1 MFVIAPPLSRAIM
14 RLTGKSVKL
23 PPRNVD
29 MPAQIESEMRGLYA
43 THLAGQSP
51 TRRPYGIIV
60 GLPRNRTEVVM
71 LPDAVSSVLRRKSGD
86 RKVLSIVPDASVYE
100 AIALM
105 AENSIGALLVVSN
118 GMLVGIMSERDYARK
133 VVLQSRS
140 SKDTR
145 VSDIMTTSPV
155 ITVSPAHTVEDCMR
169 LMTDKRIRHLPVVEG
184 ATIVGIVSIGDL
196 VRSVITVQG
205 ETIQYLQQY
214 INGQYQG

>member
-1 MFVIAPPLSRAIM
+1 
-14 RLTGKSVKL
+14 
-23 PPRNVD
+23 
-29 MPAQIESEMRGLYA
+29 
-43 THLAGQSP
+43 
-51 TRRPYGIIV
+51 
-60 GLPRNRTEVVM
+60 M

-145 VSDIMTTSPV
+145 VSDIMTSPV
-155 ITVSPAHTVEDCMR
+155 ITVSPAHTVEECMR
-169 LMTDKRIRHLPVVEG
+169 LMTDRRIRHLPVVDG
-184 ATIVGIVSIGDL
+184 ATIAGIVSIGDL

-214 INGQYQG
+214 INGHYQG

>member
-1 MFVIAPPLSRAIM
+1 
-14 RLTGKSVKL
+14 
-23 PPRNVD
+23 
-29 MPAQIESEMRGLYA
+29 
-43 THLAGQSP
+43 
-51 TRRPYGIIV
+51 
-60 GLPRNRTEVVM
+60 M

-86 RKVLSIVPDASVYE
+86 RKLLSIVPDASVYE

-145 VSDIMTTSPV
+145 VSDIMTSPV
-155 ITVSPAHTVEDCMR
+155 VTVSPAHTVEECMR
-169 LMTDKRIRHLPVVEG
+169 LMTDERIRHLPVVEG
-184 ATIVGIVSIGDL
+184 ANIVGIVSIGDL

-214 INGQYQG
+214 INGHYQG

>member
-1 MFVIAPPLSRAIM
+1 
-14 RLTGKSVKL
+14 
-23 PPRNVD
+23 
-29 MPAQIESEMRGLYA
+29 
-43 THLAGQSP
+43 
-51 TRRPYGIIV
+51 
-60 GLPRNRTEVVM
+60 M

-86 RKVLSIVPDASVYE
+86 RKVLSIVPDASVYD

-105 AENSIGALLVVSN
+105 AENSIGALLVISN

-145 VSDIMTTSPV
+145 VSDIMTSPV
-155 ITVSPAHTVEDCMR
+155 ITVSPANTVEECMR
-169 LMTDKRIRHLPVVEG
+169 LMTDERIRHLPVVEG
-184 ATIVGIVSIGDL
+184 AAIVGIVSIGDL

>member
-1 MFVIAPPLSRAIM
+1 
-14 RLTGKSVKL
+14 
-23 PPRNVD
+23 
-29 MPAQIESEMRGLYA
+29 
-43 THLAGQSP
+43 
-51 TRRPYGIIV
+51 
-60 GLPRNRTEVVM
+60 M

-105 AENSIGALLVVSN
+105 AENSIGALLVVSD
-118 GMLVGIMSERDYARK
+118 GTLVGIMSERDYARK

-145 VSDIMTTSPV
+145 VSDIMTSPV
-155 ITVSPAHTVEDCMR
+155 ITVSPANTVEECMR
-169 LMTDKRIRHLPVVEG
+169 LMTDGRIRHLPVVEG
-184 ATIVGIVSIGDL
+184 ATIIGIVSIGDL

-214 INGQYQG
+214 INGHYQG

>member
-1 MFVIAPPLSRAIM
+1 
-14 RLTGKSVKL
+14 
-23 PPRNVD
+23 
-29 MPAQIESEMRGLYA
+29 
-43 THLAGQSP
+43 
-51 TRRPYGIIV
+51 
-60 GLPRNRTEVVM
+60 M

-86 RKVLSIVPDASVYE
+86 RQVLSISPDASVYE

-105 AENSIGALLVVSN
+105 ADNSIGALLVVSN
-118 GMLVGIMSERDYARK
+118 GELVGIMSERDYARK

-145 VSDIMTTSPV
+145 VGDIMTSPV
-155 ITVSPAHTVEDCMR
+155 ITVSPAHTVEECMR

-184 ATIVGIVSIGDL
+184 TSIAGIVSIGDL

-214 INGQYQG
+214 INGQYQS

>member
-1 MFVIAPPLSRAIM
+1 
-14 RLTGKSVKL
+14 
-23 PPRNVD
+23 
-29 MPAQIESEMRGLYA
+29 
-43 THLAGQSP
+43 
-51 TRRPYGIIV
+51 
-60 GLPRNRTEVVM
+60 M

-145 VSDIMTTSPV
+145 VSDIMTSPV
-155 ITVSPAHTVEDCMR
+155 ITVSPAHTVEECMR
-169 LMTDKRIRHLPVVEG
+169 LMTDERIRHLPVVEG
-184 ATIVGIVSIGDL
+184 AAIVGIVSIGDL